1 MKILRRKSER
11 LSHTVNDLFTL
22 SKATSGEETVI
33 LEPLDLVMAVH
44 QTLADMGDAVEKA
57 GIPVRPTLP
66 ESAWVFAEN
75 RRLYRVL
82 QNILDNALRYSLQ
95 GTRIYLEVESR
106 PDQVC
111 LSLTNTAGYEMDFT
125 EEEILQRFVR
135 GDKSRTTEGSG
146 LGLSI
151 AESFMNSFG
160 GRLKVSIRGDAFT
173 VTLSFAAAPANPPD
187 LQEKNA

>member
-1 MKILRRKSER
+1 MCIRDR
-11 LSHTVNDLFTL
+11 
-22 SKATSGEETVI
+22 
-33 LEPLDLVMAVH
+33 
-44 QTLADMGDAVEKA
+44 
-57 GIPVRPTLP
+57 
-66 ESAWVFAEN
+66 
-75 RRLYRVL
+75 
-82 QNILDNALRYSLQ
+82 
-95 GTRIYLEVESR
+95 
-106 PDQVC
+106 
-111 LSLTNTAGYEMDFT
+111 TNTAGYEMDFT